1 MSLVGFHKVLIGS
14 AVLFCALFGGWQLL
28 AAFEGGGMV
37 PLLVGGGFVAAA
49 VGLGYYLA
57 RLERFLG
64 REERG

>member
-28 AAFEGGGMV
+28 AAFEGGGSV
-37 PLLVGGGFVAAA
+37 ALLVGGAFLAAA
-49 VGLGYYLA
+49 AGLGFYLT

>member
-14 AVLFCALFGGWQLL
+14 AVLFWALFGGWQLL
-28 AAFEGGGMV
+28 AALEGAGTV
-37 PLLVGGGFVAAA
+37 DLLVGLAFLAAA
-49 VGLGYYLA
+49 AGLGYYLA